1 MPSRIQ
7 RQRTKGWTAPLCSC
21 GCGKPAIYVGR
32 PTKWGNP
39 WHIGPD
45 LTPFMAAWL
54 YGECLAGRRAW
65 PFSDPMP
72 TKAEIRA
79 ELKGHDL
86 MCWCPVKDPRYGNR
100 VCCHADVLLKIAN
113 MEVPDEV

>member
-1 MPSRIQ
+1 MSEHI
-7 RQRTKGWTAPLCSC
+7 TVGELC
-21 GCGKPAIYVGR
+21 AR
-32 PTKWGNP
+32 
-39 WHIGPD
+39 HIGRQIILSQD
-45 LTPFMAAWL
+45 GDMHQIAGQQVLLIGITHM
-54 YGECLAGRRAW
+54 LADQTCTCIAW
-65 PFSDPMP
+65 PFSEPMP

-100 VCCHADVLLKIAN
+100 VCCHADALLKIAN

>member
-7 RQRTKGWTAPLCSC
+7 RQRTKGWRAPLCSC

-65 PFSDPMP
+65 PFSEPMP

-86 MCWCPVKDPRYGNR
+86 MCWCPVKDPRYGSR
-100 VCCHADVLLKIAN
+100 VCCHADALLKIAN
-113 MEVPDEV
+113 MEVSDEV